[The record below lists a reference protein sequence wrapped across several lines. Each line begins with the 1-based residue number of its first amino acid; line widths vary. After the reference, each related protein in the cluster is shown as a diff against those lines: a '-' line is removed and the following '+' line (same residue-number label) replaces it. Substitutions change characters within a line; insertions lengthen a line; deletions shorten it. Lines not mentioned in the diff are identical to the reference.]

1 MKDLPHVAPPAD
13 GLRQALADA
22 RGRRLRSAGL
32 ASTAAA
38 GALLTVAVLT
48 GGAGTQSLVQEPAP
62 EQPAVNRIVPGGPEA
77 PPREDPG
84 ISPAA
89 RGSAPRR
96 GAAATAVLTPPLTA
110 PGPSDGPGPVSRTSA
125 RSPSGY
131 AAGPVERFDNNG
143 VTAPDTRCNL
153 TGDAQDAT
161 ALCTYAAVS
170 GAPRQLQAQVCST
183 RTGLT
188 LLHYAGRNE
197 VDLAVHDAKGVEVW
211 RWSRW
216 HPDRASPHTLGLSA
230 GSCTTWSLDWAGV
243 DATGRALPKG
253 DYTLRATFLAD
264 ELADRRTSTTEFTLS

>member
-1 MKDLPHVAPPAD
+1 MKDFPYVAPPAD
-13 GLRQALADA
+13 GLHQAMADA

-32 ASTAAA
+32 TSTAAA
-38 GALLTVAVLT
+38 GALFTLAVLV
-48 GGAGTQSLVQEPAP
+48 GGSGTQSLVQQPAP
-62 EQPAVNRIVPGGPEA
+62 EQPAVNQVVPGGRDA
-77 PPREDPG
+77 PSRAIPNDG
-84 ISPAA
+84 TAA
-89 RGSAPRR
+89 RASAGRQGP
-96 GAAATAVLTPPLTA
+96 ATSVLTA
-110 PGPSDGPGPVSRTSA
+110 PSTAQVTPAGAGPVSRTST
-125 RSPSGY
+125 RSQSGY

-143 VTAPDTRCNL
+143 FTAPDTGCNL

-161 ALCTYAAVS
+161 ALCTYAWVS
-170 GAPRQLQAQVCST
+170 GPPYQLQGQVCST

-216 HPDRASPHTLGLSA
+216 HPDTASPHTLGLSA
-230 GSCTTWSLDWAGV
+230 GSCTTWSLDWTAV

-264 ELADRRTSTTEFTLS
+264 ELADRRTSTTEFTLD